1 MILQALHEYYQRKPE
16 LPREGW
22 MEKEIDLVAVVD
34 AEGKC
39 HQLKPTMEKVS
50 KKWVSKVYRVPA
62 IGPQALKH
70 SMAGDDPNL
79 LWDNASFVFGL
90 GKNGKRKAWHFRRL
104 LRTASR
110 NRCDDP
116 AIYGVR
122 RFLTAIARYPDRLR
136 TLLNAP
142 ELQLPE
148 VQKALDNRGTVT
160 FRFSDDT
167 DLLVCHR
174 LNVERLVGLQAEAD
188 EQPGICLI
196 TGDQDIVARLNNSI
210 EGVRDKPGAPARKY
224 LVAFQKARGFD
235 SYGKEQGGNAPVG
248 KRAAFAYT
256 TALNH
261 LLASKQR
268 VQIGDTSTV
277 FWAAK
282 ENRLESLL
290 SQLLEE
296 PPLDNPDQGTSAVQ
310 ALFEA
315 PKAGAP
321 AIYDDGTRFHVLG
334 LAPNAARAA
343 VRFWQVA
350 TVGELAG
357 HIRQHFTDLEI
368 VRPRYVETP
377 FLSVKA
383 LLLAV
388 SPLGDLEKLP
398 PNLAGDLMQAILA
411 GAPYPQTLLHA
422 ALRRIRAEQARK
434 DDRTGKPK
442 NHVSYARAALVKAWL
457 NRTFRKASSDQKG
470 EIGMALDEGNTM
482 IGYRLGRLFAVL
494 EKVQEEANPRLNTTI
509 RDSYFG
515 SASSTPGAVFSTLMR
530 RNQHHMT
537 KLRKEKPGLYVVR
550 DKLIQSVFDDGLEG
564 RMRLGFPPV
573 LPLTDQGLFVIGYY
587 QQRQALFT

>member
-16 LPREGW
+16 LPHEGW
-22 MEKEIDLVAVVD
+22 MEKEMDFVAVVD
-34 AEGKC
+34 AQGKC
-39 HQLKPTMEKVS
+39 HQLRPTMEKVD

-62 IGPQALKH
+62 VGPQALKH

-90 GKNGKRKAWHFRRL
+90 GKNGKQKGWHFRRL
-104 LRTASR
+104 LRTAFR
-110 NRCDDP
+110 DKCDDP
-116 AIYGVR
+116 AIRGVR
-122 RFLTAIARYPDRLR
+122 RFLTSVARYPDRLR
-136 TLLNAP
+136 ILLNAP
-142 ELQLPE
+142 ELQKPE
-148 VQKALDNRGTVT
+148 VQKALDNGGTIT
-160 FRFSDDT
+160 FRFSDDA

-174 LNVERLVGLQAEAD
+174 HNIEHLVGLQAEPD
-188 EQPGICLI
+188 ERPGCCLI
-196 TGDQDIVARLNNSI
+196 TGDPDTIARLNNSI
-210 EGVRDKPGAPARKY
+210 EGIRDKPGAPARKY

-268 VQIGDTSTV
+268 IQIGDTSTV
-277 FWAAK
+277 FWAAQ
-282 ENRLESLL
+282 ENGLESLL
-290 SQLLEE
+290 SQILDE
-296 PPLDNPDQGTSAVQ
+296 PPPDNPDQGTNAVKQ
-310 ALFEA
+310 LFEA
-315 PKAGAP
+315 PKAGTP
-321 AIYDDGTRFHVLG
+321 AIYDDGTRFYVLG
-334 LAPNAARAA
+334 LAPNAARVA
-343 VRFWQVA
+343 VRFWHVA

-377 FLSVKA
+377 FLSLKA

-398 PNLAGDLMQAILA
+398 PNLAGEFMQAILA

-422 ALRRIRAEQARK
+422 ALRRIRTEQARK
-434 DDRTGKPK
+434 DDKTGKPK
-442 NHVSYARAALVKAWL
+442 NHVSYPRAALVKAWL
-457 NRTFRKASSDQKG
+457 NREFRKANPGQKG
-470 EIGMALDEGNTM
+470 EISMALDENNTM

-494 EKVQEEANPRLNTTI
+494 EKVQEEANPGLNTTI

-530 RNQHHMT
+530 RN
-537 KLRKEKPGLYVVR
+537 
-550 DKLIQSVFDDGLEG
+550 
-564 RMRLGFPPV
+564 
-573 LPLTDQGLFVIGYY
+573 
-587 QQRQALFT
+587 